1 MQRAIAA
8 IAGFALSTLMF
19 SGVAVA
25 QETTVPSDSS
35 GGDVIA
41 DPAATGVSTV
51 NEDGPSVTYGDVGP
65 DGVLTPV
72 TFTPASNGTGTTS
85 IDPGTVTTD
94 GVVQLPPNSS
104 ISNEPGE
111 ETAIGNPGD
120 PSPPTASAA
129 PGTINGQAPPPVD
142 TVPSE
147 TAPVDTA
154 PVDTAP
160 VAGSP
165 VLGIDP
171 ATGYPSCDTWFESQ
185 QAYESLGGVNGDPAM
200 VALVDADYDGIACEE
215 TMAAENAPVV
225 TAPVE
230 TAPVET
236 APAV

>member
-142 TVPSE
+142 T
-147 TAPVDTA
+147 A

-200 VALVDADYDGIACEE
+200 VALVDEDYDGIACEE